1 MVRPA
6 VPLAVA
12 FVAGAAI
19 AATPTVPAGGLWL
32 AAAMAGGAVAAGSV
46 WIGRAPHAASVA
58 VLAGAMLAG
67 VAAGLGARDELRPP
81 LLEWFDAGP
90 GRGRERAGMTIVEGR
105 LLQDATPTAYGGSL
119 TIAVTRI
126 GRAGRWQPL
135 HGVLR
140 ASVGGNLLSDHITEW
155 RNGRLIRAPVAL
167 RQPARFANPG
177 TPDGLDQ
184 LYARGIHLIGSIK
197 SALLVEVIAPGTR
210 VEEWGARMRAVV
222 RRAVDATAGVYDAQ
236 SAAIVTAI
244 LIGDRAGL
252 DPEMT
257 DRLQRAGTYHVIAI
271 SGGNIAILTA
281 LLLLALRAA
290 GLAGRIPAVVVG
302 LALLAY
308 AQVVAPEPSV
318 ARALVV
324 AMVLLAAQAADHRA
338 DPLNTL
344 ALAAGVLTVV
354 DPRAP
359 FDPGFQLTFGATAG
373 LLIGV
378 PRVMGRLGAGQAG
391 RDEMARDGTAA
402 ADRRPSRAEAET
414 GGLYVPSRVT
424 ALAGLAVTA
433 VAGLLIA
440 TICAELA
447 LFPVAAHHFSR
458 VTLAGLLLNFA
469 AIPLMT
475 VTQAAGMAAVGLEAS
490 GLATAAVLGGWVA
503 HLAAAG
509 IVDSARFVDWAPWLA
524 WRLPP
529 PWLPLIAAY
538 YVGWLAWLGASGR
551 RWLRWGGQAAV
562 AAGAVGMLAGPFPGW
577 PSPAAADACSLLPA
591 ALTHAGADRRLLRV
605 HLLDVDQADSTL
617 VRFPGGQTLLVDAG
631 GQVLPGRFDVGSRVV
646 VPAVWALGVRSL
658 DYLAI
663 THGDPDH
670 AGGAAAVLRDLG
682 PREVWEGIPVPTS
695 ELLAAVRS
703 AATEVRAAWRTV
715 RAGDRLWIGGVDV
728 RVLHPPAPDWERR
741 RVRNDDSVVL
751 ELRHGGVSIILPG
764 DIGAEVE
771 AAAAA
776 AAGPA
781 ALRIVKAPHHGS
793 RASSTDAFI
802 EALRPSLAVVSA
814 GRRNLF
820 GHPHPDVIARYAAA
834 GAGLLQTASDGA
846 VALCTD
852 GERVG
857 VSTATGRRFTLP
869 AS

>member
-32 AAAMAGGAVAAGSV
+32 AAAMAGGAVAAGSLWV
-46 WIGRAPHAASVA
+46 GRASRAAAAA

-67 VAAGLGARDELRPP
+67 VAAGLGARGELRPT

-90 GRGRERAGMTIVEGR
+90 GRSRERAGMTIVEGR

-126 GRAGRWQPL
+126 GRAGGWQPL
-135 HGVLR
+135 HGVVR
-140 ASVGGNLLSDHITEW
+140 ASVGGTLLSDHIAEW
-155 RNGRLIRAPVAL
+155 RGGRLIRAPVAL

-184 LYARGIHLIGSIK
+184 LYARGIHLIGSTK

-222 RRAVDATAGVYDAQ
+222 RRAVDATVGVYDAQ

-257 DRLQRAGTYHVIAI
+257 DRLQRGGTYHVIAI

-290 GLAGRIPAVVVG
+290 GFAGRIPAVVVG

-324 AMVLLAAQAADHRA
+324 AIVLLAAQAADHRA

-359 FDPGFQLTFGATAG
+359 FDPGFQLTFGATVG

-378 PRVMGRLGAGQAG
+378 PRLMAHLGAWQPAH
-391 RDEMARDGTAA
+391 DSA
-402 ADRRPSRAEAET
+402 ADSSRQTSTTEPQRRNLVVR
-414 GGLYVPSRVT
+414 SRVT
-424 ALAGLAVTA
+424 ALTRLAVTA

-475 VTQAAGMAAVGLEAS
+475 VTQAVGMAAVGLEAS
-490 GLATAAVLGGWVA
+490 GLAAIAVGAGWVA

-538 YVGWLAWLGASGR
+538 YAGWLAWLAASGR
-551 RWLRWGGQAAV
+551 RWLRCGGQAAV
-562 AAGAVGMLAGPFPGW
+562 AASAVGMLTAPFPGW
-577 PSPAAADACSLLPA
+577 PGPAAADACALLPA
-591 ALTHAGADRRLLRV
+591 GITRAGEERRLLRV
-605 HLLDVDQADSTL
+605 HLLDVDQADATL
-617 VRFPGGQTLLVDAG
+617 VRFPGGETLLVDAG

-646 VPAVWALGVRSL
+646 APAVWALGVRSL

-670 AGGAAAVLRDLG
+670 AGGAAAVVRDLG

-703 AATEVRAAWRTV
+703 AATEVRAVWRTV

-751 ELRHGGVSIILPG
+751 ELRHGNVSIVLPG
-764 DIGAEVE
+764 DIGADVE
-771 AAAAA
+771 PAVAATIDAAAI
-776 AAGPA
+776 
-781 ALRIVKAPHHGS
+781 RVVKVPHHGS
-793 RASSTDAFI
+793 RSSSTAAFI
-802 EALRPSLAVVSA
+802 QALSPSLAVVSA

-820 GHPHPDVIARYAAA
+820 GHPHPDVIARYEAA

-857 VSTATGRRFTLP
+857 VSTAIGRRFTLP